1 MERWRKEEKRRLDK
15 GQKKRGRGNKQE
27 KRRANMRGGKA
38 SQEPGEK
45 MGELWKGEEGEESSE
60 MSELFSSVPSSP
72 GTLILFH
79 AC

>member
-1 MERWRKEEKRRLDK
+1 
-15 GQKKRGRGNKQE
+15 
-27 KRRANMRGGKA
+27 MRGGKA